1 MTCYSHPFY
10 INYSLISISV
20 EGLKLIEIERCK
32 KDISD
37 IKNQLHE
44 SQKRS
49 GDFNRLRW
57 ESFYFLPLIYINM
70 WINLHIAVEGLQLVE
85 VEKCKRDIS
94 NLKTLI
100 IEGRQGIAS
109 RWERM
114 SVVRVS
120 SFQIECYPLAACEGN
135 ANII

>member
-1 MTCYSHPFY
+1 MYYYPFY
-10 INYSLISISV
+10 INYCLISISV

-44 SQKRS
+44 SQKRL

-57 ESFYFLPLIYINM
+57 ESFTFLLLIYINM

-114 SVVRVS
+114 SVIRVS
-120 SFQIECYPLAACEGN
+120 GFRFEYLPLAACEED
-135 ANII
+135 ANTL